1 MSAIIQNTKDS
12 RVHGSKTIIR
22 VSPKS
27 TYAMRVMLWC
37 GVLAVLLLTY
47 SFGRWQAAVEAD
59 ASVKEARR

>member
-27 TYAMRVMLWC
+27 DFALKVMLWSFI
-37 GVLAVLLLTY
+37 ASVLLLTY
-47 SFGRWQAAVEAD
+47 SFGRYQAAVQGD
-59 ASVKEARR
+59 MSVKEVRR

>member
-1 MSAIIQNTKDS
+1 MQNTQHLH
-12 RVHGSKTIIR
+12 RVRRPRRRTIIR

-47 SFGRWQAAVEAD
+47 SFGRYQAAVEAD